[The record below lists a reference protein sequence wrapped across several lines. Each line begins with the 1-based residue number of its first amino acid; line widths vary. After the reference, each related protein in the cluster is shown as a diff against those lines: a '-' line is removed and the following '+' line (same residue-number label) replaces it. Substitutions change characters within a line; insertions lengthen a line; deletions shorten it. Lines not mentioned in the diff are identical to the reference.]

1 MLTRRLRGLVALAPL
16 ALFACAAPADDS
28 VTSSEGAL
36 TEGAWIQ
43 DNSPYYWAPSSFDD
57 FEASVASMT
66 PPETPKLPALADD
79 DPLTIRMQAWLD
91 RVDAVVRPTLEAKL
105 GQPLAAPRPIAKVL
119 ASRSTFNAWVSS
131 VPVCLGAPLGASAPV
146 GSAAY
151 LDMTSVQPFTG
162 ATCVKP
168 STWNTE
174 AAVKFWDDGKPTCS
188 LTLASGALSAHGN
201 GCAIDPTATSAADLM
216 VLSTG
221 NYVQFTSD
229 LLADVDEMAVAV
241 VAAHELGHYYL
252 AHTTARGASK
262 YGFWYAREDGRKTTP
277 VRAANS
283 ADLEAAYKEVI
294 QAGRPLGGPS
304 FGSHYS
310 ARMRPLLLS
319 GIAPILTARVEA
331 DFVCAPARDALGP
344 WVQQIVQGEAP
355 PQEAQAAFV
364 DFEKKLVK
372 CAPNLALGG
381 DPSARAISAGAAL
394 MAASQN
400 RPGPKTKIS
409 MTFGDNLGA
418 FLDRIDGQAKALDVK
433 AAKLVQR
440 LKDNKVGLYTT
451 EQAADEFALQMVTKM
466 GFTTEEA
473 LDGWVGFMRAIDRL
487 YAKAYTPEQLVTW
500 RAQNAELDADSCAAL
515 LASGFTKDGAPVS
528 VNMGALDEPHHASC
542 YRLYNLW
549 REGRA
554 QQFQPGAR
562 LPALAPEWAT
572 LKAEAG
578 AVTAGAQFSFANGDR
593 FALAERTGVQG
604 CTWASDWRA

>member
-1 MLTRRLRGLVALAPL
+1 MLPRRLRGLVALAPL
-16 ALFACAAPADDS
+16 ALLACAAPADDGATAS
-28 VTSSEGAL
+28 DEGAL

-43 DNSPYYWAPSSFDD
+43 DNSPYYWAPSSFEE
-57 FEASVASMT
+57 FQASVTSIT
-66 PPETPKLPALADD
+66 PAETPTLPTLADD
-79 DPLTIRMQAWLD
+79 DPLTLRMQAWLD

-105 GQPLAAPRPIAKVL
+105 GQPLAAPRPRAKVL

-131 VPVCLGAPLGASAPV
+131 VPVCVGAPLGAAAPA

-151 LDMTSVQPFTG
+151 LDTASVQPFTG
-162 ATCVKP
+162 ATCVRP
-168 STWNTE
+168 QTWNTE
-174 AAVKFWDDGKPTCS
+174 GAVKFWDDGKPACS

-201 GCAIDPTATSAADLM
+201 GCALDATATTAADVM
-216 VLSTG
+216 ILSTG
-221 NYVQFTSD
+221 NYVQFTTD
-229 LLADVDEMAVAV
+229 LLAEVDETAVAV

-277 VRAANS
+277 VRAPNS
-283 ADLEAAYKEVI
+283 AELEAAYKEVV

-319 GIAPILTARVEA
+319 GIAPLLAARVEA

-344 WVQQIVQGEAP
+344 WAAQIVQGEAP

-364 DFEKKLVK
+364 DFEAKLVR
-372 CAPNLALGG
+372 CAPSLALGG
-381 DPSARAISAGAAL
+381 DPGARAISAGETL
-394 MAASQN
+394 FAASRN

-409 MTFGDNLGA
+409 MTFGDTLGA
-418 FLDRIDGQAKALDVK
+418 FLDRLDVQSKALDAK
-433 AAKLVQR
+433 AAKLVEH
-440 LKDNKVGLYTT
+440 LKDNRVGLYTT

-473 LDGWVGFMRAIDRL
+473 LGGWVDFMRAIDRT
-487 YAKAYTPEQLVTW
+487 YARAYTPEQLATW
-500 RAQNAELDADSCAAL
+500 RAQSAELDADACAAL

-528 VNMGALDEPHHASC
+528 VNMGTLDEPHHASC

-554 QQFQPGAR
+554 LQLQPGAR

-572 LKAEAG
+572 LKAEAA
-578 AVTAGAQFSFANGDR
+578 AVTAGAQF
-593 FALAERTGVQG
+593 
-604 CTWASDWRA
+604 